1 MRAQKLSEDYVVS
14 GMAARCLMYHGALP
28 ETETNIF
35 LIAYYLAHPI
45 ASCIQYV
52 DLGIDSTAE
61 RFRKRMNNVFS

>member
-35 LIAYYLAHPI
+35 LIAYYLAHPV
-45 ASCIQYV
+45 ASCMETWVLIPQLK
-52 DLGIDSTAE
+52 DLGKE
-61 RFRKRMNNVFS
+61 